1 MSRIL
6 VRPFIGIT
14 GMTGHSPARMSLL
27 RNGIKEATSAY
38 GMRKKDIELFRFL
51 M

>member
-1 MSRIL
+1 MSRIS

-27 RNGIKEATSAY
+27 LNRIKEAILAY
-38 GMRKKDIELFRFL
+38 GTRKKDTELFRIF